1 VTFSDPEQDRV
12 YVICQQV
19 DAKFDI
25 QLKSSASFPLS
36 LLADCN
42 DLK

>member
-12 YVICQQV
+12 YVICQV